1 MVPNNPFKEGSI
13 PNAQD
18 VFAYQ
23 VGTLLSSKYFSHH
36 TCAQASEDSAVLN
49 LEDALSK
56 AYEEIADLRRRV
68 LELETQAAE
77 LFKSK
82 SPPSTLTNV
91 SVSQFVRGFYS
102 ETIMK

>member
-1 MVPNNPFKEGSI
+1 M
-13 PNAQD
+13 
-18 VFAYQ
+18 
-23 VGTLLSSKYFSHH
+23 
-36 TCAQASEDSAVLN
+36 LN